1 MAQRLLTIKQAAE
14 VLGVS
19 HRHIQ
24 RLIEEADINPRRS
37 RWKHNKE
44 IITLSTKDALRRTLR
59 ININAVLPDG
69 V

>member
-14 VLGVS
+14 ALGIS
-19 HRHIQ
+19 QRLIY

-59 ININAVLPDG
+59 ININAVVPDG